1 MNSIQASQIMGGN
14 GAKARK
20 AADLYP
26 TPPEVTVALMRFLKL
41 PGETVVWEPA
51 RGEGDMVRALA
62 NCGMAV
68 YGTDIRDGIDFLT
81 ARQPGNAPAADW
93 IITNPPF
100 SLADEFIRH
109 AAEIGKPFAMLLKA
123 QYWHAAKRAQLFRE
137 IPPSYVLPLTW
148 RPDFLFKERN
158 GKKGTSPLMDVMWC
172 VWLTPQM
179 QGVQTVFAADA
190 AGKGEMSMFV
200 GETYSWV
207 PTSWEGSNGIVSA
220 LGKKGGVHGRIV
232 YINENHRYFTAEANV
247 GGVVIRESFKF

>member
-14 GAKARK
+14 GTKARK
-20 AADLYP
+20 ATDLYP

-41 PGETVVWEPA
+41 PRSTQIWEPA
-51 RGEGDMVRALA
+51 CGKGDMVEALRG
-62 NCGMAV
+62 CGMLA
-68 YGTDIRDGIDFLT
+68 YGTDIRSGQDFLNSW
-81 ARQPGNAPAADW
+81 QPRNTIAACSW

-148 RPDFLFKERN
+148 RPDFLFKERD
-158 GKKGTSPLMDVMWC
+158 GKKGASPLMDVMWC

-179 QGVQTVFAADA
+179 QGVQTVF
-190 AGKGEMSMFV
+190 KPLMRPEK
-200 GETYSWV
+200 E
-207 PTSWEGSNGIVSA
+207 
-220 LGKKGGVHGRIV
+220 K
-232 YINENHRYFTAEANV
+232 
-247 GGVVIRESFKF
+247 

>member
-51 RGEGDMVRALA
+51 RGQGDMVRALA
-62 NCGMAV
+62 DCGMAV

-81 ARQPGNAPAADW
+81 TRQPGNAPAAGW

-148 RPDFLFKERN
+148 RPDFLFKERD
-158 GKKGTSPLMDVMWC
+158 GKKGASPLMDVMWC

-179 QGVQTVFAADA
+179 QGVQTVF
-190 AGKGEMSMFV
+190 KPLMRPEK
-200 GETYSWV
+200 E
-207 PTSWEGSNGIVSA
+207 
-220 LGKKGGVHGRIV
+220 K
-232 YINENHRYFTAEANV
+232 
-247 GGVVIRESFKF
+247 